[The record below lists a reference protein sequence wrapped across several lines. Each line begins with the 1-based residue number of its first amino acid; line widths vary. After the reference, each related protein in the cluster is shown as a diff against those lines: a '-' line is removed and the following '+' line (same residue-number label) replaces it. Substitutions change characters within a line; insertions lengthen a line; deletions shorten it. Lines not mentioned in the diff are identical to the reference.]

1 MTDPIGGVTSKVAS
15 EMAKEVRQAIQQAEQ
30 LTKSQEVG
38 GAGNFQE
45 RLQAQQLGQL
55 DPSRIEQIDATRTS
69 VDRLRDAISANRT
82 GTPPVP
88 AAAQVNDVRPTGG
101 AMQRVFEDVMAGQNK
116 LDQIMNLALSGRN
129 FSQQEL
135 LALQAGVYRF
145 TQELE
150 LTSKVIEKGTSSIKQ
165 TLNTQV

>member
-1 MTDPIGGVTSKVAS
+1 MTDPIAGATSKIAS
-15 EMAKEVRQAIQQAEQ
+15 EMAKEVQQAMQQAEQ
-30 LTKSQEVG
+30 LTKTQEVG
-38 GAGNFQE
+38 GGNFQD
-45 RLQAQQLGQL
+45 RLQVQQMGQL
-55 DPSRIEQIDATRTS
+55 DPSRIEQVDGVRGA
-69 VDRLRDAISANRT
+69 VDRLRDAITTNRT

-88 AAAQVNDVRPTGG
+88 AAGSANDVRPTGG

-116 LDQIMNLALSGRN
+116 LDKIMNLALSGRN

-150 LTSKVIEKGTSSIKQ
+150 LTSKVIEKGTSAIKQ

>member
-15 EMAKEVRQAIQQAEQ
+15 EMAKEVQQAIQQAEQ

-38 GAGNFQE
+38 GAGNFQD
-45 RLQAQQLGQL
+45 RLQTQQMGQL
-55 DPSRIEQIDATRTS
+55 DPSRIEQVDATRTS

-88 AAAQVNDVRPTGG
+88 AAAQANDVRPTGG